1 MKTTLTIALLQ
12 LVPGNSAAE
21 NLAIGLAA
29 CRRAKERGADLAL
42 FPEMWS
48 NGYRIYNRPV
58 ADWQAEA
65 LPVDGEFVAAF
76 GRLAAELEM
85 AIGVTLLEAWP
96 GGPRNTLVLFDRR
109 GERKLTYA
117 KVHTCDFD
125 VERNLTPGDG
135 FFVTELDTAA
145 CAGGGDD
152 LLRPRI
158 SRKRPHPDAAGR
170 RADPDPER
178 LPDGAQPAGPAARPG
193 V

>member
-21 NLAIGLAA
+21 NLTIGLAA

-65 LPVDGEFVAAF
+65 LPADGEFVAAF

-145 CAGGGDD
+145 GPVQVGAMICFDREFPESA
-152 LLRPRI
+152 RI
-158 SRKRPHPDAAGR
+158 LMLQGAEIGR
-170 RADPDPER
+170 AH
-178 LPDGAQPAGPAARPG
+178 